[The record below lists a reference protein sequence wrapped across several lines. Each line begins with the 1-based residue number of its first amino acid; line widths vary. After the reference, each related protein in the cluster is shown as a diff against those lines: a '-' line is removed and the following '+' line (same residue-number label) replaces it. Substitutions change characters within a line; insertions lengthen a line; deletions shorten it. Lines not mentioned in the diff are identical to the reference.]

1 MIIIDDVKI
10 PDQFNMNCLVTVDS
24 INSEPSLHMKNNLTI
39 TIKLVKDTYS
49 PQHIVNEIRKQNK

>member
-10 PDQFNMNCLVTVDS
+10 PDQFYMNCLVTIDS
-24 INSEPSLHMKNNLTI
+24 INSEPSLHMNDNLTI

-49 PQHIVNEIRKQNK
+49 SQQILNEIRKQNN